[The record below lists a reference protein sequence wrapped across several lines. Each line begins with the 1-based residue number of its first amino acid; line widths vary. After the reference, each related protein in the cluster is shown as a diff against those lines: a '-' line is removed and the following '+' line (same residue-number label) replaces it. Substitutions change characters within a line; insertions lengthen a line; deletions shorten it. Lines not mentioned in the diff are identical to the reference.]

1 MRPDLE
7 ILLSTTDRRD
17 TDWLAALFEHGTEGA
32 HILIVNQSDGGAQIP
47 PDKLPAHVRVI
58 NQTGY
63 GLSRSRN
70 TALKNARGKY
80 VLLADDDMLF
90 LPGFA
95 KRLIEAHR
103 RLESPLLIFP
113 MQKTGGGYFGPHR
126 PDPYHLKNF
135 ARIYSGQMSFKSDAW
150 KKAGLGF
157 DERFGLGAAYPDA
170 ENYIFLTQWHRKGL
184 PVVYAG
190 GDAVVEHPPLTSSH
204 FLERP
209 GNIKA
214 RLAMYKLL
222 YGTRVYAYFWK
233 LMFFLWRTG
242 RIAFSDIGFYWRWI
256 RDLKI

>member
-1 MRPDLE
+1 MRPELE
-7 ILLSTTDRRD
+7 ILLATTDRRNM
-17 TDWLAALFEHGTEGA
+17 DWLASLFPHGTEAA
-32 HILIVNQSDGGAQIP
+32 HILIVNQSDGRAQIP
-47 PDKLPAHVRVI
+47 PDKLPAHIRVI

-70 TALKNARGKY
+70 TALQAARGRY

-95 KRLIEAHR
+95 ARIIEAHR

-126 PDPYHLKNF
+126 PAPYPLKDF
-135 ARIYSGQMSFKSDAW
+135 GEVYSGQISFKLDAW
-150 KKAGLGF
+150 KTAGLGF
-157 DERFGLGAAYPDA
+157 DERFGLGAPYPDA
-170 ENYIFLTQWHRKGL
+170 ENFIFLTCWHRAGH

-190 GDAVVEHPPLTSSH
+190 GDAVVEHAPITSSH

-209 GNIKA
+209 ENIRA

-222 YGTRVYAYFWK
+222 YGPRVYAYFWK

-242 RIAFSDIGFYWRWI
+242 RISLSAVGAYWRWLRHLEI
-256 RDLKI
+256 